1 MKIDISKEYVRHLKQ
16 MNMLNIFDFKEQ
28 WDHAFFKSVIQS
40 QAVENKDEAVSDDFE
55 KIDKLLEHDLIE
67 KSESMIAKGMNSAI
81 DPKYI
86 SFLSNKQE
94 MQIPRLPVQI
104 KQNKKIISIWLE
116 AKEQIDA
123 ELRNARIRTTE

>member
-1 MKIDISKEYVRHLKQ
+1 

-116 AKEQIDA
+116 AKE
-123 ELRNARIRTTE
+123 